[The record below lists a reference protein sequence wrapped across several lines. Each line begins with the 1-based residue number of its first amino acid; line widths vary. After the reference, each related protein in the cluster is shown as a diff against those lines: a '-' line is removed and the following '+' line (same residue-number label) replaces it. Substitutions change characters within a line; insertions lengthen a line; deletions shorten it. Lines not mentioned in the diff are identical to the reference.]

1 MYDFLDRS
9 SAPLSDDEWRQID
22 NIVVEVARRQ
32 LVGRRLIPVFG
43 PLGAGAQD
51 VDYDVFTGTDEAVVS
66 TLGES
71 TDPVRAK
78 RRVHEHLPMIFKDFL
93 LYWRDIES
101 SRLLNN
107 PIDLGAAA
115 AAAAFCAQKED
126 DLIFNGH
133 SELGYPGLLTVEGR
147 QTLQA
152 GDWNVAGSAFND
164 VVNATRMLLSEGF
177 YGPYALVVN
186 PHAFSQMQ
194 RVYANSG
201 VLEINHVREIATG
214 GVFQT
219 PLLRDKLGVVVSM
232 GIQNFDIAIGQD
244 LVTAYL
250 GPEKMNHP
258 FRVLESLVLR
268 IKRPGAIVTLES
280 PTPLPQAKRK

>member
-9 SAPLSDDEWRQID
+9 TAPLREEEWRQID
-22 NIVVEVARRQ
+22 TLVVEVARRQ
-32 LVGRRLIPVFG
+32 LVGRRFIPVFG
-43 PLGAGAQD
+43 PLGAGTQD
-51 VDYDVFTGTDEAVVS
+51 VDYDVFTGTDAAVVS

-78 RRVHEHLPMIFKDFL
+78 RRVHEHMPLIYKDFM
-93 LYWRDIES
+93 LYWRDLES
-101 SRLLNN
+101 NRLMGT

-115 AAAAFCAQKED
+115 AAASFCAQRED
-126 DLIFNGH
+126 DLIFNGDDD
-133 SELGYPGLLTVEGR
+133 LGYPGLTTVDGR
-147 QTLQA
+147 QVLQA
-152 GDWNVAGSAFND
+152 SDWDVAGAAFSD
-164 VVNATRMLLSEGF
+164 IVAAQRMLIDQGF
-177 YGPYALVVN
+177 FGPFALIVN
-186 PHAFSQMQ
+186 PKAFSQMQ

-244 LVTAYL
+244 LITAYL
-250 GPEKMNHP
+250 GPEKMNHF

-268 IKRPGAIVTLES
+268 IKRPGAIVTLE
-280 PTPLPQAKRK
+280 PPVLPARKR

>member
-9 SAPLSDDEWRQID
+9 AAPLRDEDWQAID
-22 NIVVEVARRQ
+22 TVVVEVARRQ
-32 LVGRRLIPVFG
+32 LVGRRVIPVFG
-43 PLGAGAQD
+43 PLGAGSQD
-51 VDYDVFTGTDEAVVS
+51 VDYDVFTGTDEAVIS

-93 LYWRDIES
+93 LYWRDIEAA
-101 SRLLNN
+101 RMVGTPLD
-107 PIDLGAAA
+107 IGAAA
-115 AAAAFCAQKED
+115 AAAAFVAQKED
-126 DLIFNGH
+126 DLILNGH
-133 SELGYPGLLTVEGR
+133 EELGYPGLTTAEGR
-147 QTLQA
+147 HIIEA
-152 GDWNVAGSAFND
+152 GDWDVPGTAFND
-164 VVNATRMLLSEGF
+164 VVNATRTLLNAGF
-177 YGPYALVVN
+177 YGPYAVILN
-186 PHAFSQMQ
+186 PKAFSQMQ

-219 PLLRDKLGVVVSM
+219 PLLRDKLGLVVSM

-244 LVTAYL
+244 FVTAYL

-258 FRVLESLVLR
+258 FRVFESLVLR
-268 IKRPGAIVTLES
+268 IKRPGAIATFETTS
-280 PTPLPQAKRK
+280 RALPRKR

>member
-9 SAPLSDDEWRQID
+9 SAPLSDEDWRQID

-32 LVGRRLIPVFG
+32 LVGRRIIPVFG

-51 VDYDVFTGTDEAVVS
+51 VDYDVFAGTDEAVVS

-71 TDPVRAK
+71 TDPVHAR

-115 AAAAFCAQKED
+115 AAASFCAQKED
-126 DLIFNGH
+126 DLIFNGNA
-133 SELGYPGLLTVEGR
+133 ELGYPGLTTVEGR
-147 QTLQA
+147 QTLKA
-152 GDWNVAGSAFND
+152 GDWNEAGAAFND
-164 VVNATRMLLSEGF
+164 VVAATRMLLTEGF
-177 YGPYALVVN
+177 YGPYALIVN

-219 PLLRDKLGVVVSM
+219 PLLRNKLGLVISM
-232 GIQNFDIAIGQD
+232 GIQNFDVAIGQD

-268 IKRPGAIVTLES
+268 IKRPGAIVTLEG
-280 PTPLPQAKRK
+280 PTPAAPKRK

>member
-1 MYDFLDRS
+1 MYDFLDRTA
-9 SAPLSDDEWRQID
+9 APLRDEDWQQID
-22 NIVVEVARRQ
+22 TVVVEVARRQ
-32 LVGRRLIPVFG
+32 LVGRRVIPVFG
-43 PLGAGAQD
+43 PLGAGTQD

-101 SRLLNN
+101 SRMLGTPL
-107 PIDLGAAA
+107 DLGAAA
-115 AAAAFCAQKED
+115 AAAAFCAQAED
-126 DLIFNGH
+126 NLIFNGNE
-133 SELGYPGLLTVEGR
+133 ELGYPGLTTVEGR
-147 QTLQA
+147 QLIRSGDWSQA
-152 GDWNVAGSAFND
+152 GTPFEDVAA
-164 VVNATRMLLSEGF
+164 ATRTLLEEGF
-177 YGPYALVVN
+177 FGPYAVILS
-186 PHAFSQMQ
+186 PRAFSQMQ
-194 RVYANSG
+194 RVYQNSG

-219 PLLRDKLGVVVSM
+219 PLLRDKLGLVVSM

-244 LVTAYL
+244 FITAYL

-258 FRVLESLVLR
+258 FRVFESLVLR
-268 IKRPGAIVTLES
+268 IKRPGAIATFETAAR
-280 PTPLPQAKRK
+280 PTRKR

>member
-1 MYDFLDRS
+1 MYDFLDRQA
-9 SAPLSDDEWRQID
+9 APLRDEDWQQID
-22 NIVVEVARRQ
+22 TLVVEVARRQ
-32 LVGRRLIPVFG
+32 LVGRRIIPVFG

-71 TDPVRAK
+71 TDPVRAR
-78 RRVHEHLPMIFKDFL
+78 RRVHEHLPMIYKDFL

-101 SRLLNN
+101 SRMLGT

-115 AAAAFCAQKED
+115 AAASFCAQKED
-126 DLIFNGH
+126 DLIFNGND
-133 SELGYPGLLTVEGR
+133 ELGYPGLTTVEGR
-147 QTLQA
+147 QTIKA
-152 GDWNVAGSAFND
+152 GDWDVPGTAFND
-164 VVNATRMLLSEGF
+164 IVAATRNLLAEGF
-177 YGPYALVVN
+177 FGPYAVVLN
-186 PHAFSQMQ
+186 PVAFSQMQ

-219 PLLRDKLGVVVSM
+219 PILRDKIGLVVSL

-244 LVTAYL
+244 LITAYL

-258 FRVLESLVLR
+258 FRVMESLVLR
-268 IKRPGAIVTLES
+268 IKRPGAICTIEGS
-280 PTPLPQAKRK
+280 APRPPRKK

>member
-1 MYDFLDRS
+1 MYDFLDRQA
-9 SAPLSDDEWRQID
+9 APLRDEDWQQID
-22 NIVVEVARRQ
+22 TLVVEVARRQ
-32 LVGRRLIPVFG
+32 LVGRRIIPVFG

-71 TDPVRAK
+71 TDPVRAR
-78 RRVHEHLPMIFKDFL
+78 RRVHEHLPMIYKDFL

-101 SRLLNN
+101 SRMLGT

-115 AAAAFCAQKED
+115 AAASFCAQKED
-126 DLIFNGH
+126 DLIFNGND
-133 SELGYPGLLTVEGR
+133 ELGYPGLTTVEGR
-147 QTLQA
+147 QTIKA
-152 GDWNVAGSAFND
+152 GDWDVPGTAFND
-164 VVNATRMLLSEGF
+164 IVAATRNLLAEGF
-177 YGPYALVVN
+177 FGPYAVVLN
-186 PHAFSQMQ
+186 PVAFSQMQ

-219 PLLRDKLGVVVSM
+219 PILRDKIGLVVSL

-244 LVTAYL
+244 LITAYL

-258 FRVLESLVLR
+258 FRVMESLVLR
-268 IKRPGAIVTLES
+268 IKRPGAICTIEGS
-280 PTPLPQAKRK
+280 APKPPRKK

>member
-1 MYDFLDRS
+1 MYDFLDRQA
-9 SAPLSDDEWRQID
+9 APLRDEDWQQID
-22 NIVVEVARRQ
+22 TLVVEVARRQ
-32 LVGRRLIPVFG
+32 LVGRRIIPVFG

-71 TDPVRAK
+71 TDPVRAR
-78 RRVHEHLPMIFKDFL
+78 RRVHEHLPMIYKDFL

-101 SRLLNN
+101 SRMLGT

-115 AAAAFCAQKED
+115 AAASFCAQKED
-126 DLIFNGH
+126 DLIFNGND
-133 SELGYPGLLTVEGR
+133 ELGYPGLTTVEGR
-147 QTLQA
+147 QTIKA
-152 GDWNVAGSAFND
+152 GDWDVPGTAFND
-164 VVNATRMLLSEGF
+164 IVQATRNLLAEGF
-177 YGPYALVVN
+177 FGPYAVVLN
-186 PHAFSQMQ
+186 PVAFSQMQ

-219 PLLRDKLGVVVSM
+219 PILRDKIGLVVSL

-244 LVTAYL
+244 LITAYL

-258 FRVLESLVLR
+258 FRVMESLVLR
-268 IKRPGAIVTLES
+268 IKRPGAVCTIEGS
-280 PTPLPQAKRK
+280 APRPPRKK

>member
-1 MYDFLDRS
+1 MYDFLDRTT
-9 SAPLSDDEWRQID
+9 APLRDEDWRQID
-22 NIVVEVARRQ
+22 TLVVEVAKRQ
-32 LVGRRLIPVFG
+32 LVGRRFIPVYG

-51 VDYDVFTGTDEAVVS
+51 VDYDVFTGTDSAVVS

-78 RRVHEHLPMIFKDFL
+78 RRVHEHLPMLYKDFL

-101 SRLLNN
+101 MRMLGT
-107 PIDLGAAA
+107 PADLGAAA
-115 AAAAFCAQKED
+115 AAAAFVAQKED

-133 SELGYPGLLTVEGR
+133 EELGYPGITTVEGR
-147 QTLQA
+147 QIIQA
-152 GDWNVAGSAFND
+152 GDWDVPGTAFND
-164 VVNATRMLLSEGF
+164 IVAATRKLLSEGF
-177 YGPYALVVN
+177 FGPYALVVN
-186 PHAFSQMQ
+186 PQAFSQMQ

-219 PLLRDKLGVVVSM
+219 PVLRDKLGFVVSM

-244 LVTAYL
+244 LITAYL

-268 IKRPGAIVTLES
+268 IKRPGAIATLE
-280 PTPLPQAKRK
+280 PPKRTSRK

>member
-9 SAPLSDDEWRQID
+9 TAPLREEDWRQID
-22 NIVVEVARRQ
+22 TLVVEVARRQ
-32 LVGRRLIPVFG
+32 LVGRRIIPVFG
-43 PLGAGAQD
+43 PLGAGTQD
-51 VDYDVFTGTDEAVVS
+51 VDYDVFTGTDAAVVS

-78 RRVHEHLPMIFKDFL
+78 RRVHEHLPMVYKDFL
-93 LYWRDIES
+93 LYWRDLES
-101 SRLLNN
+101 NRMMGT

-115 AAAAFCAQKED
+115 AAASFCAQKED

-133 SELGYPGLLTVEGR
+133 EALGYPGLTTSEGR
-147 QTLQA
+147 QVIQA
-152 GDWNVAGSAFND
+152 GDWNEAGTAFND
-164 VVNATRMLLSEGF
+164 VVAATRQLLSEGF
-177 YGPYALVVN
+177 FGPYALIVN
-186 PHAFSQMQ
+186 PQAFSQMQ

-219 PLLRDKLGVVVSM
+219 PLLRDKLGLVVSM

-268 IKRPGAIVTLES
+268 IKRPGAIATFE
-280 PTPLPQAKRK
+280 TGKAAKRSPKS

>member
-1 MYDFLDRS
+1 MYDFLDRQA
-9 SAPLSDDEWRQID
+9 APLRDEDWQQID
-22 NIVVEVARRQ
+22 TLVVEVARRQ
-32 LVGRRLIPVFG
+32 LVGRRIIPVFG

-71 TDPVRAK
+71 TDPVRAR
-78 RRVHEHLPMIFKDFL
+78 RRVHEHLPMIYKDFL

-101 SRLLNN
+101 SRMLGT

-115 AAAAFCAQKED
+115 AAASFCAQKED
-126 DLIFNGH
+126 DLIFNGND
-133 SELGYPGLLTVEGR
+133 ELGYPGLTTVEGR
-147 QTLQA
+147 QTIKA
-152 GDWNVAGSAFND
+152 GDWDVPGTAFND
-164 VVNATRMLLSEGF
+164 IVAATRNLLAEGF
-177 YGPYALVVN
+177 FGPYAVVLN
-186 PHAFSQMQ
+186 PVAFSQMQ

-219 PLLRDKLGVVVSM
+219 PILRDKIGLVVSL

-244 LVTAYL
+244 LITAYL

-258 FRVLESLVLR
+258 FRVMESLVLR
-268 IKRPGAIVTLES
+268 IKRPGAVCTIEGS
-280 PTPLPQAKRK
+280 APRPPRKK